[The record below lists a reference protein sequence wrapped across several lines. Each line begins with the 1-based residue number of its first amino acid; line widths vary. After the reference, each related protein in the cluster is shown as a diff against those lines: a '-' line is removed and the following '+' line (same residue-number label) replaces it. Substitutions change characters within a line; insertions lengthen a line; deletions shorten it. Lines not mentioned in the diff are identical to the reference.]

1 VAYSQAVSFGKK
13 DCVLPVIRY
22 VQFSDPSEK
31 TLKYENIS
39 ITYFQDSIHK
49 MANPIITKWVNDSV
63 NEFVYSDSYA
73 WFGGNGVDYWV
84 WTENRGSQYRILEA
98 NENTC
103 KIRDVTFKDG
113 EVSYDFH
120 GDYSRPDTCIL
131 IYYENGKPSRFSE
144 GKPYVFKM
152 PEDSMLYHNTQYELL
167 MTGRGWY
174 DEEGNKYYYP
184 PVR

>member
-1 VAYSQAVSFGKK
+1 MDASNFITHKSPRLSVLERIAWLAGK
-13 DCVLPVIRY
+13 
-22 VQFSDPSEK
+22 
-31 TLKYENIS
+31 
-39 ITYFQDSIHK
+39 
-49 MANPIITKWVNDSV
+49 
-63 NEFVYSDSYA
+63 
-73 WFGGNGVDYWV
+73 
-84 WTENRGSQYRILEA
+84 
-98 NENTC
+98 TC
-103 KIRDVTFKDG
+103 GRLG
-113 EVSYDFH
+113 FH